1 MIDWPWV
8 GSNTLWILG
17 LALLLATGSYHS
29 YRASQRRAPARPGS
43 AQLNTGLSFRLGLLL
58 VCLGLCAT
66 SGHWLERGLWAV
78 ISLGVVIEIAVS
90 RRRTTPKDGEESGD
104 CDVLWE

>member
-1 MIDWPWV
+1 MIDWAWV

-43 AQLNTGLSFRLGLLL
+43 AQLDTGLSMRLGLLL

-66 SGHWLERGLWAV
+66 SGYWLERGLWAL
-78 ISLGVVIEIAVS
+78 ISLGVVIEIVVS
-90 RRRTTPKDGEESGD
+90 RRRTEPNDGEDHPELAS
-104 CDVLWE
+104 

>member
-43 AQLNTGLSFRLGLLL
+43 AQFNTRLSMRLGLLL
-58 VCLGLCAT
+58 FCLGLCAT
-66 SGHWLERGLWAV
+66 SGHWLERGLWAL
-78 ISLGVVIEIAVS
+78 ISLGVVIEIVLI
-90 RRRTTPKDGEESGD
+90 RYWREPNDGRE
-104 CDVLWE
+104 